1 MKKKIIVYGAGG
13 HAKSCIEVLESVNK
27 YKILGLIGKKHELN
41 KIVQGYEVIG
51 TDKDL
56 LKFKKKA
63 NNFIIGIG
71 SFKLNNLREIVFKK
85 LKSIG
90 FILPKIVASTS
101 YVSKNVQIQEGS
113 IIFHN
118 CFINTGVVIGK
129 NCIINSGTIIEHDS
143 FISHH
148 CNISTSVT
156 INGNVE
162 VGSNSLIGSGSKI
175 IQSIKINKNTLIP
188 MGSIV
193 KENR

>member
-1 MKKKIIVYGAGG
+1 MLNKVTLKTLKKK
-13 HAKSCIEVLESVNK
+13 
-27 YKILGLIGKKHELN
+27 
-41 KIVQGYEVIG
+41 
-51 TDKDL
+51 T
-56 LKFKKKA
+56 

-90 FILPKIVASTS
+90 FNLPKIVASTS
-101 YVSKNVQIQEGS
+101 YVSKDAEIQEGS

-143 FISHH
+143 FISDH

-162 VGSNSLIGSGSKI
+162 VGSSSLIGSGSKI
-175 IQSIKINKNTLIP
+175 INLIKINKNTLIS

>member
-1 MKKKIIVYGAGG
+1 MKKKIIIYGAGG
-13 HAKSCIEVLESVNK
+13 HAKSCIEVLESVKK
-27 YKILGLIGKKHELN
+27 YQILGLIGKKNELN
-41 KIVQGYEVIG
+41 KIVHGYKVIG

-56 LKFKKKA
+56 LKFKKKT

-90 FILPKIVASTS
+90 FNLPKIVASTS
-101 YVSKNVQIQEGS
+101 YVSKNTEIQEGS

-143 FISHH
+143 FISDH

-162 VGSNSLIGSGSKI
+162 VGSSSLIGSGSKI
-175 IQSIKINKNTLIP
+175 INLIKINKNTLIS